1 MPPLLIHQMFNI
13 LNIPIYCVVRCS
25 VIGYKSMFTLSNDR
39 EIFNRVWVIY
49 SIKKGYTALY
59 DQWSSCLW
67 AFWVSLLKQHPPP
80 PKKKNLKKN
89 EKEQKTLSANRKIQ
103 FPQILNWLYV
113 DCKKFMHKNN
123 SKSKLDQNHKMDLQ
137 FDLYRVFSVWTFE
150 SYFTC
155 EI

>member
-1 MPPLLIHQMFNI
+1 MRLMKQF
-13 LNIPIYCVVRCS
+13 
-25 VIGYKSMFTLSNDR
+25 
-39 EIFNRVWVIY
+39 
-49 SIKKGYTALY
+49 
-59 DQWSSCLW
+59 
-67 AFWVSLLKQHPPP
+67 SLGSLGITTQAAPPP
-80 PKKKNLKKN
+80 PKKK

-123 SKSKLDQNHKMDLQ
+123 SKSKLDQNHEMDLQ

>member
-1 MPPLLIHQMFNI
+1 MTEKYLIESEWFIALKNVTQLYTINKVLVFG
-13 LNIPIYCVVRCS
+13 LF
-25 VIGYKSMFTLSNDR
+25 GYH
-39 EIFNRVWVIY
+39 Y
-49 SIKKGYTALY
+49 S
-59 DQWSSCLW
+59 SST
-67 AFWVSLLKQHPPP
+67 PP
-80 PKKKNLKKN
+80 PKKKKN

-123 SKSKLDQNHKMDLQ
+123 SKSKLDQNHEMDLQ